1 MLFEGRIS
9 IRADSIWVRTLVVPT
24 VIHFAPLLRAH
35 MLPLWRD
42 CALRLWTFIFGRHR
56 IVDRSSITPLYK
68 IFSVALIA
76 RQGYRVEM

>member
-9 IRADSIWVRTLVVPT
+9 IMADSIWERTLVVPT

-35 MLPLWRD
+35 MLCLRRA

-56 IVDRSSITPLYK
+56 IVDRSSITPLYEK
-68 IFSVALIA
+68 LSVALIA
-76 RQGYRVEM
+76 R